1 MSDTTFDQ
9 PAAELKIDT
18 PAVVEHI
25 GIFTQDDALYIQQ
38 QLANEGIRTLI
49 SPVEKPT
56 PQDKDYLDFVVAESK
71 HFHETG
77 EYLGDFDAWK
87 NEQQN

>member
-1 MSDTTFDQ
+1 MSDTTFDL
-9 PAAELKIDT
+9 PAAELKINT

-25 GIFTQDDALYIQQ
+25 GTFTQDDALYIQQ
-38 QLANEGIRTLI
+38 QLANEGIKTLI

-77 EYLGDFDAWK
+77 EYLGNFDDWK